1 VKPDP
6 GRLFAPPGSAAR
18 PFAEG
23 LAWLWRLGPVADEP
37 RPSDVGLGAAAD
49 ARALGELVR
58 QESLRAALVL
68 AAGEEEEAGVAVPG
82 SRVVEGVATF
92 PHGRVQGRHTVFL
105 EGRSVLRSG
114 LGDHAVAD
122 GGVVY
127 LGASPEDW
135 GSVSAY
141 WLFVLLAELLPRE
154 LGRPL
159 IALPQLG
166 CIRLDDSPGTAQ
178 QQLLGRDHP
187 DRVMARRLD
196 GYARSYRRS
205 GAVLVV
211 AVASAAL
218 REGRPVPLQEVWP
231 AATEAVRRGV
241 EAGVFEVA
249 CHGTLHLDR
258 EALAAG
264 EVEPREFLRL
274 SEEEAGRR
282 LDEALSW
289 ARAALGEPAS
299 FVAPAWGYSSGTL
312 AAAAERGLPTW
323 CPPDPGP
330 LLRGWQ
336 LHETTKESLRGL
348 DRLDYRPLAAL
359 AGAGL
364 PPTPVLHGRLL
375 DNRPTPLR
383 TPRDALD
390 LARLVVRQDITRI
403 PAVRG
408 VRWVGVRE
416 LVAALRA
423 HGETELGA
431 DGASAVGP
439 GSSRLLA

>member
-1 VKPDP
+1 
-6 GRLFAPPGSAAR
+6 
-18 PFAEG
+18 
-23 LAWLWRLGPVADEP
+23 
-37 RPSDVGLGAAAD
+37 
-49 ARALGELVR
+49 
-58 QESLRAALVL
+58 VL
-68 AAGEEEEAGVAVPG
+68 AAGEEEAADAVPR
-82 SRVVEGVATF
+82 SRVVEGVAGF
-92 PHGRVQGRHTVFL
+92 RHGRVHGRHTVFL
-105 EGRSVLRSG
+105 DGRPVLRSR

-122 GGVVY
+122 RGVVY
-127 LGASPEDW
+127 VGASPSDW

-159 IALPQLG
+159 IALPALG

-218 REGRPVPLQEVWP
+218 RERQPVPLQEVWP

-282 LDEALSW
+282 LDEALAW
-289 ARAALGEPAS
+289 ARATLGEPAS

-323 CPPDPGP
+323 CPPEPGP
-330 LLRGWQ
+330 LLHGWQ

-348 DRLDYRPLAAL
+348 DRLDYRPLVAL
-359 AGAGL
+359 ASAGV

-403 PAVRG
+403 PAVGG
-408 VRWVGVRE
+408 VRWVGARE

-423 HGETELGA
+423 HGETELGG